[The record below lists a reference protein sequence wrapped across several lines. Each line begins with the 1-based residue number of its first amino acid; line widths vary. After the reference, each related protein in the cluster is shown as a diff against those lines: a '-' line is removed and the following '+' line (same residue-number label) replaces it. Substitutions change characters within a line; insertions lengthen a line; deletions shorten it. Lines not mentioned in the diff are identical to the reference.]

1 MGFSAQWLALREAAD
16 HRSRHIALQNNVS
29 DYLNWVAEEQM
40 RPIRI
45 TDLGSG
51 TGSNL
56 RALAPCLTA
65 QQAWTLVDHDSN
77 LLQAARTDL
86 ALWADEVL
94 QADAIEPLIKQ
105 PGMLEPLL
113 ISKNHKRIAIHFCC
127 ADLVVDV
134 QSILDI
140 PSDLV
145 TAAAFFDL
153 VAADWLNAFCLL
165 LKKPLYA
172 VLSYDGSE
180 QWSPPDSSDAAILSA
195 FHAHQKTDKGFGC
208 ALGPD
213 AAKRMIAI
221 LNERGFNTQNAPS
234 PWILDDQD
242 RGLIEALATGT
253 ASAVRETNKLDGSLL
268 SKWEHS
274 RRQASHCEI
283 GHMDIFAI
291 DLATQLQFKSGMQVR
306 SNTKS

>member
-1 MGFSAQWLALREAAD
+1 MGFSTQWLALREAAD
-16 HRSRHIALQNNVS
+16 HRSRQIALQNNVS
-29 DYLNWVAEEQM
+29 DYLNWVAKEQA
-40 RPIRI
+40 RPIQI

-56 RALAPCLTA
+56 RALAPYLTA

-77 LLQAARTDL
+77 LLQAARTNL
-86 ALWADEVL
+86 ALWADDVL
-94 QADAIEPLIKQ
+94 QADAIEPLIKRS
-105 PGMLEPLL
+105 GTLEPLL
-113 ISKNHKRIAIHFCC
+113 ISKNQKRIAIHFCC
-127 ADLVVDV
+127 EDLVVNV
-134 QSILDI
+134 QSVLDI

-153 VAADWLNAFCLL
+153 VAADWLDAFCLA

-180 QWSPPDSSDAAILSA
+180 QWSPPESSDTAILSA

-213 AAKRMIAI
+213 AAKHMVAI

-234 PWILDDQD
+234 PWILDDRD
-242 RGLIEALATGT
+242 RNLIEALATGT
-253 ASAVRETNKLDGSLL
+253 SSAVRETNKVDASLL
-268 SKWEHS
+268 SKWECS
-274 RRQASHCEI
+274 RRQASRCFI
-283 GHMDIFAI
+283 GHIDVFAI
-291 DLATQLQFKSGMQVR
+291 DPATQLRFKSAI
-306 SNTKS
+306 